1 MRNVNKY
8 CVNLALIIL
17 KITLKKILLF
27 LILLSFSCNTGN
39 LTVIADLP
47 SSLKEVSAAETTTFS
62 DLLWV
67 IEDAGNKN
75 RLYGLNEKGEIKREI
90 KISNAK
96 NKDWEDLTSDIEG
109 NIYIGDFGD
118 NHKKRKKYRILKV
131 KHPKKKTTKI
141 TPKHINFT
149 LPIDIKSLDFEA
161 FFLLNDFFY
170 LFSKN
175 EKHGKL
181 FKVPNTVENHEAI
194 FMTNF
199 NLKGKNNKITSAA
212 ISNDNKTIALL
223 NHDKV
228 WLITNFKND
237 DFFKGDIRVLEFNH
251 DSQKEG
257 VCFKNDSTLYITDEK
272 SHGKGGNLYELKI
285 E

>member
-1 MRNVNKY
+1 LRNVNKY

-90 KISNAK
+90 KISNTK

-131 KHPKKKTTKI
+131 KYPKKKTTKI
-141 TPKHINFT
+141 TPKHINFI

-161 FFLLNDFFY
+161 FFY
-170 LFSKN
+170 
-175 EKHGKL
+175 
-181 FKVPNTVENHEAI
+181 
-194 FMTNF
+194 
-199 NLKGKNNKITSAA
+199 
-212 ISNDNKTIALL
+212 
-223 NHDKV
+223 
-228 WLITNFKND
+228 
-237 DFFKGDIRVLEFNH
+237 
-251 DSQKEG
+251 
-257 VCFKNDSTLYITDEK
+257 
-272 SHGKGGNLYELKI
+272 
-285 E
+285 